1 MRTKLFPIFS
11 TLLLALVAV
20 TGCTKFGARSDS
32 QVASDVQ
39 SKLNSDSNIQNKQ
52 IGVAADKGV
61 VTLSGTVNSDL
72 ERTAAG
78 NDAGQVEGVKTVV
91 NNLQTNNA
99 GNQGAQSASNMDNM
113 PGMNMGTDTAA
124 APAPVPHR
132 PLATRSSPARSS
144 STKPTHSYSDN
155 ASNAPSSNSNDNLA
169 SNNTPAPPPAP
180 VTVTV
185 PAGTKLSVRITD
197 PLSSETAKVGDTF
210 RGTLD
215 NAITIGDKVV
225 VPRDADVQGR
235 VLAAKPS
242 THFTGQSQ
250 LSVEMT
256 VLDINGKS
264 YQIATNQWQK
274 LGTARGKRTAATVGG
289 GAALGAVIGAIA
301 GGGKGA
307 AIGAGAGAAAGT
319 GVQGVTKGQKVELPS
334 ESVLDFELAQPVTV
348 TPAATLNR

>member
-1 MRTKLFPIFS
+1 MRTKLFPIS
-11 TLLLALVAV
+11 AALLLALVVV

-61 VTLSGTVNSDL
+61 VTLTGTVNSDL
-72 ERTAAG
+72 ERTAAA
-78 NDAGQVEGVKTVV
+78 NDAGQIEGVKTVV

-99 GNQGAQSASNMDNM
+99 GNQSPQSASNMDNM
-113 PGMNMGTDTAA
+113 SGMNMGNEA

-132 PLATRSSPARSS
+132 PLATRNSPARSS
-144 STKPTHSYSDN
+144 STKPSHTYSDN
-155 ASNAPSSNSNDNLA
+155 TSGAPSSNSSDNLA
-169 SNNTPAPPPAP
+169 SNTPAPPAAP

-185 PAGTKLSVRITD
+185 PAGTRISVRLTD

-215 NAITIGDKVV
+215 NAISIGDKVV

-242 THFTGQSQ
+242 THFTGQSE
-250 LSVEMT
+250 LTLEMT
-256 VLDINGKS
+256 MLDINGKS
-264 YQIATNQWQK
+264 YDLATSQWDK
-274 LGTARGKRTAATVGG
+274 KGTARGKRTAATVGG

-348 TPAATLNR
+348 TPAATRNR

>member
-1 MRTKLFPIFS
+1 MRTKLFPIS
-11 TLLLALVAV
+11 AAMLLALVVV
-20 TGCTKFGARSDS
+20 TGCTKFGTRSDS

-61 VTLSGTVNSDL
+61 VTLTGTVNSDL
-72 ERTAAG
+72 ERTAAA
-78 NDAGQVEGVKTVV
+78 NDAGQIEGVKTVI

-99 GNQGAQSASNMDNM
+99 ANQSPQSASNMDNM
-113 PGMNMGTDTAA
+113 SGMNMGNEA

-144 STKPTHSYSDN
+144 STKPTHNYSDT
-155 ASNAPSSNSNDNLA
+155 ASNAPSSNSSDNLA
-169 SNNTPAPPPAP
+169 GNNTPAPPAAP
-180 VTVTV
+180 VMVAV

-215 NAITIGDKVV
+215 NAISIGDKVV
-225 VPRDADVQGR
+225 IPRDADVQGR
-235 VLAAKPS
+235 VLAVKPS

-250 LSVEMT
+250 LTLEMT
-256 VLDINGKS
+256 MLDINGKS
-264 YQIATNQWQK
+264 YDIATNQWQK

-334 ESVLDFELAQPVTV
+334 ETVLDFELAQPVTV
-348 TPAATLNR
+348 TPAATRNR

>member
-1 MRTKLFPIFS
+1 MRTKLFPIS
-11 TLLLALVAV
+11 AALLLALVVV

-72 ERTAAG
+72 ERTAAA
-78 NDAGQVEGVKTVV
+78 NDAGQIEGVKTVI
-91 NNLQTNNA
+91 NNLQTNSAA
-99 GNQGAQSASNMDNM
+99 GSSSPQTASNMDNM
-113 PGMNMGTDTAA
+113 PGMNMGNEA
-124 APAPVPHR
+124 APVPHR
-132 PLATRSSPARSS
+132 PLATRSSSARSS
-144 STKPTHSYSDN
+144 STKPSHNYSDN
-155 ASNAPSSNSNDNLA
+155 AASSNGSDNLA
-169 SNNTPAPPPAP
+169 STPAPPPAP

-185 PAGTKLSVRITD
+185 PAGTRISVRLTD

-215 NAITIGDKVV
+215 NAISIGDKVV

-235 VLAAKPS
+235 VLAVKPS
-242 THFTGQSQ
+242 THFTGQSE
-250 LSVEMT
+250 LTLEMT
-256 VLDINGKS
+256 MLDINGKS
-264 YQIATNQWQK
+264 YDLATSQWDK
-274 LGTARGKRTAATVGG
+274 KGTARGKRTAATVGG

-334 ESVLDFELAQPVTV
+334 ESVL
-348 TPAATLNR
+348 

>member
-1 MRTKLFPIFS
+1 MRTKLFPIS
-11 TLLLALVAV
+11 AALLLALVVV

-39 SKLNSDSNIQNKQ
+39 SRLNSDSNIQNKQ
-52 IGVAADKGV
+52 IGVSADKGV
-61 VTLSGTVNSDL
+61 VTLTCTVNSDL
-72 ERTAAG
+72 ERAAAA
-78 NDAGQVEGVKTVV
+78 NDAGQIEGVKTVI
-91 NNLQTNNA
+91 NNLQTNSAA
-99 GNQGAQSASNMDNM
+99 GSSSPQSASNMDNM
-113 PGMNMGTDTAA
+113 PGMNMGNEA

-144 STKPTHSYSDN
+144 STKPTHNYSDT
-155 ASNAPSSNSNDNLA
+155 ASNAPSSNSSDNLA

-185 PAGTKLSVRITD
+185 PAGTKLSVRLTD

-215 NAITIGDKVV
+215 NAISIGDKVV
-225 VPRDADVQGR
+225 IPRDADVQGR
-235 VLAAKPS
+235 VLGAKPS
-242 THFTGQSQ
+242 THFTGQSE
-250 LSVEMT
+250 LTLEMS

-264 YQIATNQWQK
+264 YDIATSQWDK
-274 LGTARGKRTAATVGG
+274 KGTARGKRTAATVGG

-319 GVQGVTKGQKVELPS
+319 GVQGVTKRQKVELPS
-334 ESVLDFELAQPVTV
+334 ETVLDFELAQPVTV
-348 TPAATLNR
+348 TPAATRNR

>member
-1 MRTKLFPIFS
+1 MRTKLFPIS
-11 TLLLALVAV
+11 AALLLALAVV
-20 TGCTKFGARSDS
+20 TGCSKFSARSDS

-52 IGVAADKGV
+52 ISVAADKGV
-61 VTLSGTVNSDL
+61 VTLSGTVSSDL
-72 ERTAAG
+72 ERSAAA
-78 NDAGQVEGVKTVV
+78 NDAGQIEGVKTVV
-91 NNLQTNNA
+91 NNLQTNTA
-99 GNQGAQSASNMDNM
+99 GNSAPQTASNMDNM
-113 PGMNMGTDTAA
+113 PGMDMSTPD
-124 APAPVPHR
+124 PAPHR
-132 PLATRSSPARSS
+132 PLAPRSSPARSS
-144 STKPTHSYSDN
+144 SAKPSHNYSDN
-155 ASNAPSSNSNDNLA
+155 APADTTTNVASNAA
-169 SNNTPAPPPAP
+169 PAPPPPPARL
-180 VTVTV
+180 TI
-185 PAGTKLSVRITD
+185 PAGTKLSVRLTD

-215 NAITIGDKVV
+215 QAIMQEDKVV
-225 VPRDADVQGR
+225 IPRDADVQGR

-348 TPAATLNR
+348 TPAATRNR

>member
-1 MRTKLFPIFS
+1 MRTKLFPIS
-11 TLLLALVAV
+11 AALLLALVVV

-61 VTLSGTVNSDL
+61 VTLSGNVNSDL
-72 ERTAAG
+72 ERTAAA
-78 NDAGQVEGVKTVV
+78 NDASQVEGVKTVV
-91 NNLQTNNA
+91 NNLQTSNA
-99 GNQGAQSASNMDNM
+99 ANQSPQSASNMDNM
-113 PGMNMGTDTAA
+113 PGMNMGNES
-124 APAPVPHR
+124 APAPVTHR

-144 STKPTHSYSDN
+144 STKPSHNYSDT
-155 ASNAPSSNSNDNLA
+155 ASNAPSGTSLSD
-169 SNNTPAPPPAP
+169 NTPAPPPAP

-185 PAGTKLSVRITD
+185 PAGTRISVRLTD

-210 RGTLD
+210 RGTLN

-225 VPRDADVQGR
+225 VPRNADVQGR
-235 VLAAKPS
+235 VLAVKPS
-242 THFTGQSQ
+242 THFSGNSELT
-250 LSVEMT
+250 LEMS

-264 YQIATNQWQK
+264 YDIATNQWQK
-274 LGTARGKRTAATVGG
+274 LGAGRGKRTAATVGG

>member
-1 MRTKLFPIFS
+1 MRTKLFPIS
-11 TLLLALVAV
+11 AAMLLALVVV

-52 IGVAADKGV
+52 IGVSSDKGV
-61 VTLSGTVNSDL
+61 VTLTGTVNSDL
-72 ERTAAG
+72 ERTAAA
-78 NDAGQVEGVKTVV
+78 NDAGQIEGVKTVV
-91 NNLQTNNA
+91 NNLQTNSA
-99 GNQGAQSASNMDNM
+99 GNSSPQSASNMDNM
-113 PGMNMGTDTAA
+113 SGMNMGNEA

-144 STKPTHSYSDN
+144 STKPSHNYSDS
-155 ASNAPSSNSNDNLA
+155 ASNAASSDNLA
-169 SNNTPAPPPAP
+169 SNNAPAAPPAP

-185 PAGTKLSVRITD
+185 PAGTRLSVRITD

-215 NAITIGDKVV
+215 NAIMIGDKVV

-235 VLAAKPS
+235 VLAVKPS
-242 THFTGQSQ
+242 THFTGNSE
-250 LSVEMT
+250 LTLEMKM
-256 VLDINGKS
+256 LDINGKS
-264 YQIATNQWQK
+264 YEIATNQWQK
-274 LGTARGKRTAATVGG
+274 LGTGRGKRTAATVGG

-348 TPAATLNR
+348 TPAATRNR